1 MKILVSGATGLVA
14 KQLIPVLESKG
25 HTIVRL
31 VRGKAAA
38 DGEVRWDSEAGF
50 SADEAAKLEGFD
62 AVIHLAGDNVAS
74 ESWSADKK
82 RRIRESRVIGT
93 RLLVDALAECSSKP
107 GIFIS
112 ASAIGFYGNRGDE
125 VLTEE
130 SPVGTGFFPEICS
143 EWESEAMRAS
153 SFARVVSLRIG
164 IVLASEGGALEK
176 MLTPFK
182 LGVGGVLGSG
192 KQWMPWISIE
202 DLVGLIVFALENE
215 TVTGPMNATAPN
227 PVTNADFTKMLGKVL
242 HRPTIFSV
250 PEFAIRLMFGEM
262 GTTLLLEGNRVI
274 PKKAVDAGFVFRFED
289 LESAMRHALGR

>member
-14 KQLIPVLESKG
+14 KKLIPVLESKG

-31 VRGKAAA
+31 VRGKPAA

-50 SADEAAKLEGFD
+50 STDEAAKLEGFD

-74 ESWSADKK
+74 ENWSADKK
-82 RRIRESRVIGT
+82 RRIRESRVKGT
-93 RLLVDALAECSSKP
+93 RLLIDALAECSSKP
-107 GIFIS
+107 GIVVS

-125 VLTEE
+125 LLTEE
-130 SPVGTGFFPEICS
+130 SKVGTGFFPEICS

-153 SFARVVSLRIG
+153 SFARVVALRIG

-192 KQWMPWISIE
+192 KQWMPWIAIE
-202 DLVGLIVFALENE
+202 DLVGMIVFALENE
-215 TVTGPMNATAPN
+215 AVNGPMNATAPN
-227 PVTNADFTKMLGKVL
+227 PVTNAEFTKTLGKVL
-242 HRPTIFSV
+242 NRPTFFSV

-274 PKKAVDAGFVFRFED
+274 PKKAVEAGFVFRFED
-289 LESAMRHALGR
+289 LESAMRQALSR